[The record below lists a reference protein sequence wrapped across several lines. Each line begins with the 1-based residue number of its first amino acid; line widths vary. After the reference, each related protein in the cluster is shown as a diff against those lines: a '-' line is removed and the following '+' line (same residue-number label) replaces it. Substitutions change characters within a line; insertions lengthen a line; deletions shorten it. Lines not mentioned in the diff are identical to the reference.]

1 MAILYYQPAS
11 TITSLALV
19 ICCLAFPPQQIASS
33 ESSLFTGASSSTTS
47 HHQKSSSSRG
57 NRPSEEHRCCFLSSV
72 GCTPKLRQ
80 KTQQL
85 LASSSSFS
93 EDQPSH
99 PLTMESSNEC
109 EFNLQ
114 KARLMARFSSVAY
127 EDPPNTKKMVDTSD
141 IVEQFVDDYGV
152 SITRPIPQSNDN
164 NNNNNNVENEN
175 DNNNSHKTN
184 HNLNIDAQNDNN
196 TWNMAHM
203 DAMSPRP
210 LMLMLSNCNTS
221 TMSNSEENS
230 SELERARFQWVAL
243 ATSQETSAQFDV
255 WRITSP
261 SSSSSSSSSSDAT
274 AKDKEI
280 DESDAIL
287 VIAFRGT
294 RLLSAVDLLTDIQL
308 RQDMIQCSDFGFC
321 MDDDGDDG
329 SNKLMAHSGFL
340 GAYTSIRSSLLQ
352 LLSDNVGTYDRIWF
366 TGHSL
371 GAAMA
376 TLAVVD
382 VGSIMNGDSQSITV
396 TSKISSSSAASAS
409 EVAPNKQTLHIPKAK
424 SLSSYLFGTPRVGNR
439 TFANRLARLQQHQHP
454 QQPNIDPILQE
465 YYRVNTPGDAVVFL
479 PRGKVVNRLD
489 IDYVHA
495 GASVF
500 LPTLSSSGE
509 SEGVGG
515 EGEDDRRKNG
525 YSRKMMQ
532 LEEDTIKQINQRIFE
547 SDDGNN
553 GGTMETTITTSNQK
567 DNNNRYLSNIRIYP
581 KGDQPPDPLSE
592 IDPSY
597 SGFFPLD
604 PRTWTSS
611 SFQNFVLGETVRSF
625 RILRGGFVRNH
636 QLKTYEDGLC
646 LASQDDVIVVEQ

>member
-1 MAILYYQPAS
+1 
-11 TITSLALV
+11 
-19 ICCLAFPPQQIASS
+19 
-33 ESSLFTGASSSTTS
+33 
-47 HHQKSSSSRG
+47 
-57 NRPSEEHRCCFLSSV
+57 
-72 GCTPKLRQ
+72 
-80 KTQQL
+80 
-85 LASSSSFS
+85 
-93 EDQPSH
+93 
-99 PLTMESSNEC
+99 
-109 EFNLQ
+109 
-114 KARLMARFSSVAY
+114 MARFSSVAY
-127 EDPPNTKKMVDTSD
+127 EDPPNTNKNAIASSD
-141 IVEQFVDDYGV
+141 IVEQFVDCYGV
-152 SITRPIPQSNDN
+152 SITRPTPHINNNKNNNNSN
-164 NNNNNNVENEN
+164 NNNNKIDNNG
-175 DNNNSHKTN
+175 NNNSPKTN
-184 HNLNIDAQNDNN
+184 HNLNKDAQNDN
-196 TWNMAHM
+196 TIWNMAHM

-221 TMSNSEENS
+221 GMPKSTSSQEEKS
-230 SELERARFQWVAL
+230 CSELENARFQWVAL
-243 ATSQETSAQFDV
+243 ATSQETSAQFDS
-255 WRITSP
+255 WRIT
-261 SSSSSSSSSSDAT
+261 SSSDAT
-274 AKDKEI
+274 TATNIEG

-308 RQDMIQCSDFGFC
+308 RQDMIQCSDFGVC
-321 MDDDGDDG
+321 MDNDDNIDDDGNDGDDG
-329 SNKLMAHSGFL
+329 NNKLMAHSGFL

-352 LLSDNVGTYDRIWF
+352 LLSDNAGKYDRIWF

-382 VGSIMNGDSQSITV
+382 VGSIMNGDSQFITV
-396 TSKISSSSAASAS
+396 TSKISSSASLSAPD
-409 EVAPNKQTLHIPKAK
+409 EQTLHIPKAK

-439 TFANRLARLQQHQHP
+439 TFANRLARLQH
-454 QQPNIDPILQE
+454 QPNPILQE

-500 LPTLSSSGE
+500 LPTLSSPSGVGE
-509 SEGVGG
+509 SKG
-515 EGEDDRRKNG
+515 EEDDDRTKNG

-532 LEEDTIKQINQRIFE
+532 LEEDTIEQINQRIFE

-553 GGTMETTITTSNQK
+553 GGTIITPRENSKGTMTASTTTSDQN
-567 DNNNRYLSNIRIYP
+567 DNNNRHLSTIRIYP

-611 SFQNFVLGETVRSF
+611 SFQKFVLGETVRSF

-646 LASQDDVIVVEQ
+646 LASQDDVIVVE